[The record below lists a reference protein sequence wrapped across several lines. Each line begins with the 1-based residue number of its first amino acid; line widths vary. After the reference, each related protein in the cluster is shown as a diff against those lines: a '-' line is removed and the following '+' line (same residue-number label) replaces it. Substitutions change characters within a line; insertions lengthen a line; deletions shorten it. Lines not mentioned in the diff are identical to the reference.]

1 MIIKKIKTM
10 VIELCRKD
18 TWWRLHIGSVV
29 KYSKLLAKKTNA
41 DEEVLEISAWLHD
54 IQKIKG
60 RRELHHVNGANEAE
74 KILKKFGYPEDKIE
88 KVKHCIITHSSDR
101 NYPPESKEA
110 NILHNADALSHFDNF
125 MAFAHFVYGLE
136 RLSVEDGRKLLINK
150 YEKNW
155 NKLTIPEARKLAK
168 PKYEAIRL
176 ILQKQN

>member
-74 KILKKFGYPEDKIE
+74 KIYDILLALKGCSHWLATPRFARSEVSLEINMPSTNFDA
-88 KVKHCIITHSSDR
+88 KHHDV
-101 NYPPESKEA
+101 
-110 NILHNADALSHFDNF
+110 AL
-125 MAFAHFVYGLE
+125 AF
-136 RLSVEDGRKLLINK
+136 
-150 YEKNW
+150 
-155 NKLTIPEARKLAK
+155 
-168 PKYEAIRL
+168 
-176 ILQKQN
+176 